1 MDLAIEGQKIFRAGQ
16 YDAGQSKFQEAEETA
31 KSSDVKHVFQ
41 SYFVRKSADDK
52 LAETYFKQGMVAAK
66 NGEFASA
73 RAYFDN
79 AYKRCTSDNSNKA
92 TFAANKDAMSMVTE
106 AMNLFNLDKFEEGK
120 DKLKAAMTKFIDTKK
135 EFTAQVESKTA
146 KILENAIKRRN
157 ELVTKQINGLWS
169 GFFEAEKAG
178 DESKANQLL
187 SEVESTLQKS
197 ANYESLGSEY
207 QKLKQMYDLH
217 KKGYQLYEHAIALR
231 DANLEL
237 RDLDKLNEALDGSGK
252 SEAVFEEAVKI
263 DQRFEHELEV
273 VQKSHKQ
280 LSRKIDDIEKDL
292 AKENDKNDEKEGA
305 SVYVASP

>member
-1 MDLAIEGQKIFRAGQ
+1 M
-16 YDAGQSKFQEAEETA
+16 
-31 KSSDVKHVFQ
+31 
-41 SYFVRKSADDK
+41 
-52 LAETYFKQGMVAAK
+52 
-66 NGEFASA
+66 
-73 RAYFDN
+73 
-79 AYKRCTSDNSNKA
+79 
-92 TFAANKDAMSMVTE
+92 
-106 AMNLFNLDKFEEGK
+106 
-120 DKLKAAMTKFIDTKK
+120 
-135 EFTAQVESKTA
+135 
-146 KILENAIKRRN
+146 LENAIKRRN

-178 DESKANQLL
+178 DHTKANQLL

-237 RDLDKLNEALDGSGK
+237 RDLDKLNEALDDFGK
-252 SEAVFEEAVKI
+252 SEAIFEEAVKI

-280 LSRKIDDIEKDL
+280 LSRKIDDIEKDF
-292 AKENDKNDEKEGA
+292 AKEDDKNDEKEGA